1 MLSVTILTRKT
12 WSRTLTY
19 QRNFTSVRTDRPET
33 LPTVAEVL
41 ALPVF
46 ADGGA
51 RVLAGAASLGN
62 AVRWVHVVE
71 AQDVTELLDGHE
83 LLLATGV
90 GWPDGDGW
98 IPGYIAE
105 LAAARVAGL
114 VLELGTRYQQAPV
127 RLVECCLSQGLPLV
141 VLERRVKFVSVTE
154 AVHGRIIAEQ
164 MGALKARDEVH
175 ALFSE
180 LSLRG
185 SPADYIVAQLGAV
198 LGSPVVLEDM
208 AHQVVAFESP
218 GLPEELLLASWES
231 RSRSA
236 HRARAQDTG
245 EETRTAVLGLE
256 GWLVTPVQARGT
268 RWGYLIALEGAPH
281 PAGRA
286 LVLEQAAVALSLSR
300 LADGTGDHWTP
311 ASQHWLLASLLQ
323 GRYRSEIALRA
334 RFEAMGLPVTQ
345 RRLCGLALRIDH
357 GLSRRDAGPARGT
370 GNRETAFP
378 STAEVSRL
386 ARSMGLNAVAS
397 WSAPADGETLLM
409 ALSVPG
415 PGPGR
420 VAPRAAIDAFAAKLQ
435 ELVRSQSSTH
445 GRAVV
450 AAGAVVEQVGA
461 LAASLQEALEVLNA
475 TPRLTAVD
483 PEPVLHRA
491 AERSL
496 RGLIGALRTDP
507 RVQSYVERN
516 LGAVLHQDARH
527 GSDLLEVLRAYLAH
541 PGNRTKAAA
550 NSHLSRS
557 VFYQRLDTI
566 EGLLGVDLADGE
578 VIAGL
583 QAAVIA
589 WETTRGA

>member
-1 MLSVTILTRKT
+1 MALTN
-12 WSRTLTY
+12 
-19 QRNFTSVRTDRPET
+19 QRNITPNRTDRPGM

-46 ADGGA
+46 DAGGA
-51 RVLAGAASLGN
+51 RVLAGASSLGN

-105 LAAARVAGL
+105 LKAARVAGL
-114 VLELGTRYQQAPV
+114 VLELGTRYQHVPP
-127 RLVECCLSQGLPLV
+127 RLVECCLSQDLPLV
-141 VLERRVKFVSVTE
+141 VLHRRVKFVTVTE

-164 MGALKARDEVH
+164 MGALRARDEVH

-198 LGSPVVLEDM
+198 LGSPVLLEDM
-208 AHQVVAFESP
+208 AHQVVAFEAA
-218 GLPEELLLASWES
+218 GLPEEQLLAAWES

-236 HRARAQDTG
+236 HRARPDDSG
-245 EETRTAVLGLE
+245 EETRTSILGPE
-256 GWLVTPVQARGT
+256 NWLVTPVQARGT
-268 RWGYLIALEGAPH
+268 RWGYLIAFDGAPH

-300 LADGTGDHWTP
+300 LADGTGDHWIP

-323 GRYRSEIALRA
+323 GRYRSDVALRA
-334 RFEAMGLPVTQ
+334 RFEAMGLPVTA
-345 RRLCGLALRIDH
+345 RRLCGLALSPAH
-357 GLSRRDAGPARGT
+357 GSPDAGRTTPVQDGAV
-370 GNRETAFP
+370 P
-378 STAEVSRL
+378 STTEVTRL

-397 WSAPADGETLLM
+397 WTGPAGNGTMLI

-420 VAPRAAIDAFAAKLQ
+420 VAPRTAIDAFAAKLQ
-435 ELVRSQSSTH
+435 GLAPAGPPVR
-445 GRAVV
+445 GRMEV

-461 LAASLQEALEVLNA
+461 LAASLQEALEVLGSL
-475 TPRLTAVD
+475 PRLGLEAA
-483 PEPVLHRA
+483 EPALHRSA
-491 AERSL
+491 DRAL
-496 RGLIGALRTDP
+496 RGLIGALRADP
-507 RVQSYVERN
+507 RVQTYLERS
-516 LGAVLHQDARH
+516 LGAVLHQDAAT
-527 GSDLLEVLRAYLAH
+527 GSDLLPVLRAYLAH

-557 VFYQRLDTI
+557 VFYQRLDAI
-566 EGLLGVDLADGE
+566 EALLGVDLSDGE

-589 WETTRGA
+589 WETIQVAQAR

>member
-1 MLSVTILTRKT
+1 M
-12 WSRTLTY
+12 
-19 QRNFTSVRTDRPET
+19 

-46 ADGGA
+46 AAGEA
-51 RVLAGAASLGN
+51 RVLAGGASLGN

-114 VLELGTRYQQAPV
+114 VLELGTRYDQAPP
-127 RLVECCLSQGLPLV
+127 RLVECCLSQDLPLV
-141 VLERRVKFVSVTE
+141 VLHRRIKFVSVTE

-164 MGALKARDEVH
+164 MGALRARDEVH

-198 LGSPVVLEDM
+198 LGSPVVLENM
-208 AHQVVAFESP
+208 AHQVVAFEP
-218 GLPEELLLASWES
+218 AGRPEEELLAAWEP

-236 HRARAQDTG
+236 HRGRPED
-245 EETRTAVLGLE
+245 TRTSVLGPE
-256 GWLVTPVQARGT
+256 SWLVTSVQARGT
-268 RWGYLIALEGAPH
+268 RWGYLIAFDGAPH

-300 LADGTGDHWTP
+300 LADGTADHWVP

-323 GRYRSEIALRA
+323 GRYRSDVALRA
-334 RFEAMGLPVTQ
+334 RFESMGLPVAQ
-345 RRLCGLALRIDH
+345 RRLCGLALR
-357 GLSRRDAGPARGT
+357 PAPGSQQDDGT
-370 GNRETAFP
+370 LPVGGVPA
-378 STAEVSRL
+378 TAEVARL

-397 WSAPADGETLLM
+397 WTGPGASDTLLM

-420 VAPRAAIDAFAAKLQ
+420 VAPEAAIDAFAVKLQ
-435 ELVRSQSSTH
+435 ELANGQSPET
-445 GRAVV
+445 GRAAM

-461 LAASLQEALEVLNA
+461 LAASLQEALEVLGSV
-475 TPRLTAVD
+475 PRRSTAST
-483 PEPVLHRA
+483 EPALHRSA
-491 AERSL
+491 DRAL
-496 RGLIGALRTDP
+496 RGLIAVLRSDPRLQSYLERSLGAL
-507 RVQSYVERN
+507 
-516 LGAVLHQDARH
+516 LHHDATE
-527 GSDLLEVLRAYLAH
+527 GSDLLPVLRAYLAH

-550 NSHLSRS
+550 GSHLSRS
-557 VFYQRLDTI
+557 VFYQRLEVI
-566 EGLLGVDLADGE
+566 ERLLGVDLSDGE

-589 WETTRGA
+589 WETIQAAQPR

>member
-1 MLSVTILTRKT
+1 M
-12 WSRTLTY
+12 
-19 QRNFTSVRTDRPET
+19 

-46 ADGGA
+46 AAGKA
-51 RVLAGAASLGN
+51 RVLAGSASLGN

-105 LAAARVAGL
+105 LAAAHVAGL
-114 VLELGTRYQQAPV
+114 VLELGTRYDQAPP
-127 RLVECCLSQGLPLV
+127 RLVECCLSQDLPLV
-141 VLERRVKFVSVTE
+141 VLHRRIKFVTVTE

-164 MGALKARDEVH
+164 MGALRARDEVH

-198 LGSPVVLEDM
+198 LGSPVVLENM
-208 AHQVVAFESP
+208 AHQVVAFEP
-218 GLPEELLLASWES
+218 AGRPEEELLALWES

-236 HRARAQDTG
+236 HRGRPEDSGHGSGKGSGNSGG
-245 EETRTAVLGLE
+245 EDTRTSVLGPE
-256 GWLVTPVQARGT
+256 SWLVTPVQARGT
-268 RWGYLIALEGAPH
+268 RWGYLIAFDGAPH

-300 LADGTGDHWTP
+300 LADGTADHWVP

-323 GRYRSEIALRA
+323 GRYRSDVALRA
-334 RFEAMGLPVTQ
+334 RFESMGLPVAQ
-345 RRLCGLALRIDH
+345 RRLCGLALRPVPGSPQAD
-357 GLSRRDAGPARGT
+357 GTLPVGGVPA
-370 GNRETAFP
+370 
-378 STAEVSRL
+378 TAEVTRL

-397 WSAPADGETLLM
+397 WTGPAASETLLM

-420 VAPRAAIDAFAAKLQ
+420 VAPEAAIDTFAVKLQ
-435 ELVRSQSSTH
+435 ELANGQSPET
-445 GRAVV
+445 GRAAL

-461 LAASLQEALEVLNA
+461 LAASLQEALEVLGSV
-475 TPRLTAVD
+475 PRRSTAGT
-483 PEPVLHRA
+483 ESVLHRSA
-491 AERSL
+491 DRAL
-496 RGLIGALRTDP
+496 RGLIGALRSDP
-507 RVQSYVERN
+507 RMQGYLERS
-516 LGAVLHQDARH
+516 LGALLHHDATQ
-527 GSDLLEVLRAYLAH
+527 GSDLLPVLRAYLAH

-550 NSHLSRS
+550 GSHLSRS
-557 VFYQRLDTI
+557 VFYQRLEVI
-566 EGLLGVDLADGE
+566 ERLLGVDLSDGE

-589 WETTRGA
+589 WETIQAAQPR